1 MKITEILA
9 ALVAFDTVSRNSNR
23 VLVDWTAQFLRDAG
37 ARVRVIPGD
46 GGQKANLI
54 ASFGP
59 EAPGGIVFSAHTD
72 VVPVDGQ
79 RWSFDPFRLTER
91 DGRLYGR
98 GTADMKGF
106 IACCLAAAQV
116 WGQTRLERPIH
127 LAFSHDEESD
137 CHGVPRLLDELVAMA
152 ARPTAAIV
160 GEPTSMRIADQH
172 RGFLG
177 FRTTFHGR
185 AAHSS
190 DPAAGSSAISAA
202 ARFVRY
208 FDDPQRNRADGPQRT
223 TYSVGLIN
231 GGTNIN
237 IVPGRCEVTWEI
249 RPAAD
254 ADVAALRREAATLAD
269 EAGTADGKA
278 GVTAETTEIFSVLPL
293 RPAPDNP
300 AADTARELG
309 GLLPLADLPFGTE
322 AGFFQAAGIPTVI
335 CGPGSISQA
344 HEPDEWIAVGQLQQ
358 CCSFLTEAAR
368 WTAKPG
374 NQRSAPA
381 LKTGRII

>member
-1 MKITEILA
+1 MTRQAGTGMKVAEILA
-9 ALVAFDTVSRNSNR
+9 AIVAFDTVSRNSNR
-23 VLVDWTAQFLRDAG
+23 ALVDWTARYLRETG
-37 ARVRVIPGD
+37 GRVRVIPGD

-59 EAPGGIVFSAHTD
+59 QSPGGIVFSAHTD

-79 RWSFDPFRLTER
+79 RWSCDPFRLTER

-106 IACCLAAAQV
+106 IACCLAAARG
-116 WGQTRLERPIH
+116 WGQAPLERSIH

-137 CHGVPRLLDELVAMA
+137 CHGVPGLIDELMAMGA
-152 ARPTAAIV
+152 APSAAIV
-160 GEPTSMRIADQH
+160 GEPTGMRIADQH

-190 DPAAGSSAISAA
+190 DPAAGISAISAA
-202 ARFVRY
+202 ARFVAR
-208 FDDPQRNRADGPQRT
+208 FDDPERSRADGPRRT

-249 RPAAD
+249 RPAAG
-254 ADVAALRREAATLAD
+254 AEVAALRREADVLAD
-269 EAGTADGKA
+269 ETGAA
-278 GVTAETTEIFSVLPL
+278 AETEEIVSILPL
-293 RPAPDNP
+293 APAPDNP
-300 AADTARELG
+300 AVDVARDLG

-322 AGFFQAAGIPTVI
+322 AGFFQAAGVPTVV

-344 HEPDEWIAVGQLQQ
+344 HEPDEWIDAGQLRH
-358 CCSFLTEAAR
+358 CCRFLAGAAR
-368 WTAKPG
+368 WAGSRVT
-374 NQRSAPA
+374 RH
-381 LKTGRII
+381 

>member
-1 MKITEILA
+1 MKVTEILA
-9 ALVAFDTVSRNSNR
+9 AIVAFDTVSRNSNR
-23 VLVDWTAQFLRDAG
+23 ALVDWTAQYLREAG

-59 EAPGGIVFSAHTD
+59 DAPGGIVFSAHTD

-79 RWSFDPFRLTER
+79 RWSSDPFQLTER

-106 IACCLAAAQV
+106 IACCLAASRA
-116 WGQTRLERPIH
+116 WGQTPLERPIH

-137 CHGVPRLLDELVAMA
+137 CHGVPGLVDELTAMA
-152 ARPTAAIV
+152 ALPAVAVV
-160 GEPTSMRIADQH
+160 GEPTCMRIADRH

-177 FRTTFHGR
+177 FRTTFHGQ

-190 DPAAGSSAISAA
+190 DPAAGISAISAA
-202 ARFVRY
+202 ARFVRH
-208 FDDPQRNRADGPQRT
+208 FDDPERSRADGPRRT
-223 TYSVGLIN
+223 TYNVGLIN

-254 ADVAALRREAATLAD
+254 ADVAALRQAAGGLAD
-269 EAGTADGKA
+269 EAGTAGGSA
-278 GVTAETTEIFSVLPL
+278 GVTVETQEIFSILPL
-293 RPAPDNP
+293 RPTTDNP
-300 AADTARELG
+300 AVDVARELG
-309 GLLPLADLPFGTE
+309 GVLPLADLPFGTE

-344 HEPDEWIAVGQLQQ
+344 HQPDEWIDPGQLQHG
-358 CCSFLTEAAR
+358 CRFLTEAAR
-368 WTAKPG
+368 WANHGSGT
-374 NQRSAPA
+374 
-381 LKTGRII
+381 

>member
-1 MKITEILA
+1 MEVTEILA
-9 ALVAFDTVSRNSNR
+9 AIVAFDTVSRNSNCA
-23 VLVDWTAQFLRDAG
+23 LVDWTAQYLQEAG

-46 GGQKANLI
+46 GGQKANLL

-79 RWSFDPFRLTER
+79 HWSSDPFQLTQRGE
-91 DGRLYGR
+91 RLYGR
-98 GTADMKGF
+98 GTSDMKGF

-116 WGQTRLERPIH
+116 WGQAQLERPIH
-127 LAFSHDEESD
+127 LAFSHDEESG
-137 CHGVPRLLDELVAMA
+137 CHGVPGLVDELTAMA
-152 ARPTAAIV
+152 ELPAVAVV
-160 GEPTSMRIADQH
+160 GEPTGMCIADRH

-185 AAHSS
+185 PAHSS
-190 DPAAGSSAISAA
+190 DPSAGISAISAA
-202 ARFVRY
+202 ARFVRH
-208 FDDPQRNRADGPQRT
+208 FDDPERSRADGPRRT

-254 ADVAALRREAATLAD
+254 ADVAALRRAADRLAG
-269 EAGTADGKA
+269 EEGTAGRA
-278 GVTAETTEIFSVLPL
+278 GIAAETQEIFSILPL
-293 RPAPDNP
+293 RPTPDNP
-300 AADTARELG
+300 AVDVARELG

-344 HEPDEWIAVGQLQQ
+344 HQPDEWIAVGQLQDGYR
-358 CCSFLTEAAR
+358 FLAEAAR
-368 WTAKPG
+368 WARSRE
-374 NQRSAPA
+374 NQPQG
-381 LKTGRII
+381 T

>member
-1 MKITEILA
+1 MKVTEILA
-9 ALVAFDTVSRNSNR
+9 AIIAFDTVSRNSNR
-23 VLVDWTAQFLRDAG
+23 ALVDWTAQYLRGAG

-46 GGQKANLI
+46 GGKKANLI

-59 EAPGGIVFSAHTD
+59 ESPGGIVFSAHTD

-79 RWSFDPFRLTER
+79 RWSSDPFRLTER
-91 DGRLYGR
+91 GGRLYGR
-98 GTADMKGF
+98 GAADMKGF
-106 IACCLAAAQV
+106 IACCLAAARV
-116 WGQTRLERPIH
+116 WGQTQLERPIH

-137 CHGVPRLLDELVAMA
+137 CHGVPGLVDELTAMA
-152 ARPTAAIV
+152 ALPALAVV
-160 GEPTSMRIADQH
+160 GEPTSMRIADRH

-190 DPAAGSSAISAA
+190 DPAAGISAISAA
-202 ARFVRY
+202 ARFVRH
-208 FDDPQRNRADGPQRT
+208 FDDPEWSRADGPWRT

-254 ADVAALRREAATLAD
+254 ADVAALRQAARRLAD
-269 EAGTADGKA
+269 EAGTACGTA
-278 GVTAETTEIFSVLPL
+278 GVAAETEEIVSILPL
-293 RPAPDNP
+293 RPTPDNP
-300 AADTARELG
+300 AVDVARELG

-322 AGFFQAAGIPTVI
+322 AGFFQAAGIPTAV

-344 HEPDEWIAVGQLQQ
+344 HQPDEWIAVGQLRHG
-358 CCSFLTEAAR
+358 CRFLTEAAR
-368 WTAKPG
+368 WARSPA
-374 NQRSAPA
+374 NQYHG
-381 LKTGRII
+381 T

>member
-1 MKITEILA
+1 MKVTEILA
-9 ALVAFDTVSRNSNR
+9 AIVAFDTVSRNSNR
-23 VLVDWTAQFLRDAG
+23 ALVDWTAQYLREAG

-46 GGQKANLI
+46 GGQKANLL

-59 EAPGGIVFSAHTD
+59 QAPGGIVFSAHTD

-79 RWSFDPFRLTER
+79 RWSSDPFQLTER
-91 DGRLYGR
+91 DGRFYGR

-106 IACCLAAAQV
+106 VACCLAAARV

-137 CHGVPRLLDELVAMA
+137 CHGVPGLVDELTAMA
-152 ARPTAAIV
+152 ARPAVAVV
-160 GEPTSMRIADQH
+160 GEPTGMRIADRH

-177 FRTTFHGR
+177 FRTTFHGQP
-185 AAHSS
+185 AHSS
-190 DPAAGSSAISAA
+190 DPAAGISAISAA
-202 ARFVRY
+202 ARFVRH
-208 FDDPQRNRADGPQRT
+208 FDDPERSRADGHLRT

-254 ADVAALRREAATLAD
+254 ADVAALRQAAGGLAD
-269 EAGTADGKA
+269 EAGTADGRA
-278 GVTAETTEIFSVLPL
+278 GAAAETEEIVSILPL
-293 RPAPDNP
+293 RPIPDNP
-300 AADTARELG
+300 AVDVACELG
-309 GLLPLADLPFGTE
+309 GLLPLADVPFGTE

-344 HEPDEWIAVGQLQQ
+344 HQPDEWIAAGQLRHGYR
-358 CCSFLTEAAR
+358 FLAEAAR
-368 WTAKPG
+368 WA
-374 NQRSAPA
+374 RSRAEQYYGA
-381 LKTGRII
+381 

>member
-1 MKITEILA
+1 MEITQILA
-9 ALVAFDTVSRNSNR
+9 AIVAFDTVSRNSNR
-23 VLVDWTAQFLRDAG
+23 ALVDWTARYLREAG

-59 EAPGGIVFSAHTD
+59 DIPGGIVFSAHTD

-79 RWSFDPFRLTER
+79 RWSSDPFRLTER
-91 DGRLYGR
+91 GGRLHGR

-106 IACCLAAAQV
+106 IACCLAAARV

-127 LAFSHDEESD
+127 LAFSHDEESG
-137 CHGVPRLLDELVAMA
+137 CHGVPGLVDSLTATA
-152 ARPTAAIV
+152 ARPAVAVV
-160 GEPTSMRIADQH
+160 GEPTSMRIADRH

-190 DPAAGSSAISAA
+190 DPAAGVSAISAA
-202 ARFVRY
+202 ARFVRH
-208 FDDPQRNRADGPQRT
+208 FDDPERSRADGPRRT

-254 ADVAALRREAATLAD
+254 ADVAALRQAAAGLAD
-269 EAGTADGKA
+269 EPGPAGASA
-278 GVTAETTEIFSVLPL
+278 GAAAETREIISILPL
-293 RPAPDNP
+293 RPVPDNP
-300 AADTARELG
+300 AVVVARELG

-322 AGFFQAAGIPTVI
+322 AGYFQAAGIPTVV
-335 CGPGSISQA
+335 CGPGSISEA
-344 HEPDEWIAVGQLQQ
+344 HQPDEWIAADQLRRGYR
-358 CCSFLTEAAR
+358 FLTEAAR
-368 WTAKPG
+368 WA
-374 NQRSAPA
+374 RSQASDRYG
-381 LKTGRII
+381 T

>member
-1 MKITEILA
+1 MDVTEILA
-9 ALVAFDTVSRNSNR
+9 TIVAFDTVSRNSNCA
-23 VLVDWTAQFLRDAG
+23 LVEWTAQYLRGTG

-46 GGQKANLI
+46 SGQKANLL

-79 RWSFDPFRLTER
+79 RWSSDPFQLTER
-91 DGRLYGR
+91 GGRLYGR
-98 GTADMKGF
+98 GTSDMKGF
-106 IACCLAAAQV
+106 IACCLAAAPM

-137 CHGVPRLLDELVAMA
+137 CHGVPGLVDELTATVAPPA
-152 ARPTAAIV
+152 VVVV
-160 GEPTSMRIADQH
+160 GEPTGMRIADRH

-177 FRTTFHGR
+177 FRTTFHGQ

-190 DPAAGSSAISAA
+190 DPAAGISAISAA
-202 ARFVRY
+202 ARFVRH
-208 FDDPQRNRADGPQRT
+208 FDDPKRSRADGPRRT
-223 TYSVGLIN
+223 TYNVGLIN

-254 ADVAALRREAATLAD
+254 ADVAMLRQEADWLAD
-269 EAGTADGKA
+269 EAGTAGGKA
-278 GVTAETTEIFSVLPL
+278 GVAAETEEIFSILPL
-293 RPAPDNP
+293 RPTTDNP
-300 AADTARELG
+300 AVDVARELG
-309 GLLPLADLPFGTE
+309 GLLPLADLPYGTE

-344 HEPDEWIAVGQLQQ
+344 HQPDEWIAPDQLQHGYR
-358 CCSFLTEAAR
+358 FLTQAGRWAR
-368 WTAKPG
+368 SRADRLHVT
-374 NQRSAPA
+374 
-381 LKTGRII
+381 